1 MEKIN
6 FKVLFVIILILGAI
20 LGWQNLGGKI
30 LSSRFRREDY
40 FQKLGL
46 KKEQVRIINL
56 SLQGKSLELKKE
68 GDIWRIK
75 GKKARETEVN
85 EFLAVLFPQNPP
97 EIVAKTSS
105 RHSQMGVDEKG
116 AIKIKINGEKE
127 IWLGKSDG
135 GGNFLR
141 FPGSDEVWL
150 VAGSWFSPS
159 FDFSNWVDKTIISLD
174 SQKLKKIDWQ
184 SPPRAR
190 LYQKK
195 ENFWW
200 EGEKKVEDK
209 VVEPLVSELSPLN
222 ADEVLED
229 QRPAGYSSV
238 PKATLEIEWEGGSE
252 KLEFFAGKDKY
263 LVKRNSDGQEFL
275 ISSSVAQKFLNL

>member
-6 FKVLFVIILILGAI
+6 FKILFVIILIFGAI
-20 LGWQNLGGKI
+20 LGWRDFGEKI
-30 LSSRFRREDY
+30 LPKKSSY
-40 FQKLGL
+40 FQKLGI
-46 KKEQVRIINL
+46 KKEQVRTISL
-56 SLQGKSLELKKE
+56 SQQGKNLELKKE
-68 GDIWRIK
+68 GEIWKIK
-75 GKKARETEVN
+75 GKKAKETEVN
-85 EFLAVLFPQNPP
+85 ELFGVLFPQNPP
-97 EIVAKTSS
+97 QIVAKTSS
-105 RHSQMGVDEKG
+105 RHSQMGVDENG
-116 AIKIKINGEKE
+116 ATKIKINGEKE
-127 IWLGKSDG
+127 IWLGKSNG
-135 GGNFLR
+135 GGNYLR

-174 SQKLKKIDWQ
+174 SQKLKKIDWR

-195 ENFWW
+195 ENSWW

-209 VVEPLVSELSPLN
+209 VIEPAVSELSLLN
-222 ADEVLED
+222 ADEALED
-229 QRPAGYSSV
+229 QWPTGYSSV

-263 LVKRNSDGQEFL
+263 LVKRNSDGQGFL
-275 ISSSVAQKFLNL
+275 ISSQVAQKFLNL